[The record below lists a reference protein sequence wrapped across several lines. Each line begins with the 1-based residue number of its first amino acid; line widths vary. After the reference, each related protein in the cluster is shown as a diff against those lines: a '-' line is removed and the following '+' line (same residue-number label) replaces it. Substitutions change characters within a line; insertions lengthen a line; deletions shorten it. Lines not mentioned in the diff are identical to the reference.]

1 MNRKDRLLDAEAP
14 AHPRQRVLVDRDFER
29 DDLLAVAV
37 SGQAERPDLPA
48 HRAEDRHPVR
58 LADQGVAPDAVEQS
72 ELDMGDGEILAQAQH
87 LAAGEPQRRDR
98 EPGNLPDV
106 LADDRGAFAQAGA
119 RSLMLS
125 HWRVRDDAAA
135 KLSVGTVRGSAAGL
149 PRAEAL
155 RQAQLAL
162 MADRSVPDAAHP
174 AIWAPFVI
182 VEN

>member
-1 MNRKDRLLDAEAP
+1 VILSACNTAAGDDAEAP
-14 AHPRQRVLVDRDFER
+14 AYSG
-29 DDLLAVAV
+29 LA
-37 SGQAERPDLPA
+37 S
-48 HRAEDRHPVR
+48 
-58 LADQGVAPDAVEQS
+58 
-72 ELDMGDGEILAQAQH
+72 
-87 LAAGEPQRRDR
+87 
-98 EPGNLPDV
+98 
-106 LADDRGAFAQAGA
+106 AFAQAGA

-155 RQAQLAL
+155 RQSQLAL